1 MKFGEKIKA
10 LRLGQCLSQQELGNR
25 LFVSRQTITKWETGK
40 SLPDIQKLKML
51 SEIFGESIDN
61 LLSDVLF
68 S

>member
-1 MKFGEKIKA
+1 MKFCEKIKA
-10 LRLGQCLSQQELGNR
+10 LRLSKCLSQQELGNR
-25 LFVSRQTITKWETGK
+25 LFVSRQTVTKWENGK

-51 SEIFGESIDN
+51 SEVFGESIDN